1 MSRGETNKR
10 AIQRVAVVGL
20 GAAGGF
26 AISGLRGLPGARC
39 VAGVDP
45 RGRDAPAAADIGEQ
59 VSADIRILDRVAPL
73 DLVVLATPTPHHA
86 ATAAEILEGSRQ
98 PARLW
103 IEKPLA
109 ATRAGHAQIRR
120 ARDGDA
126 AQVLLH
132 TAYAPEVLWA
142 VERVASWE
150 GRHGPIVEIACDFDD
165 PYADVVAER
174 AVALGDCW
182 SDSGINAL
190 SVIARFVRID
200 RLVEAAGTLPLDARA
215 VFAGRDDAQ
224 RVRVTITT
232 TWTAGSSDKT
242 TVLRFADE
250 IAIVLDH
257 GAATAQVVD
266 SSGAT
271 LESHRLGRR
280 PLGERYS
287 PMFASYAAE
296 DRLTFSGEVQD
307 MLHAHL
313 YAAAEQL
320 GPP

>member
-1 MSRGETNKR
+1 MSRGETNMR
-10 AIQRVAVVGL
+10 AIHRVAVVGL

-45 RGRDAPAAADIGEQ
+45 RGRRAPAAADIHEQ
-59 VSADIRILDRVAPL
+59 VSADVRILDRVAPL

-86 ATAAEILEGSRQ
+86 TTAAEILDRLQ
-98 PARLW
+98 PPARLW

-109 ATRAGHAQIRR
+109 ATRTGHAQIRR

-142 VERVASWE
+142 VERAASWG

-165 PYADVVAER
+165 PYADVVDDR
-174 AVALGDCW
+174 TMALGDCW

-190 SVIARFVRID
+190 SVIARFVRVD
-200 RLVEAAGTLPLDARA
+200 RLVEAVGTLPLDARA
-215 VFAGRDDAQ
+215 AFDATDGPQ

-232 TWTAGSSDKT
+232 RWTSSSSGKT
-242 TVLRFADE
+242 TVLHFADE
-250 IAIVLDH
+250 TAIVLDH
-257 GAATAQVVD
+257 SSAAAQIVD

-271 LESHRLGRR
+271 LEMHRLGRR

-287 PMFASYAAE
+287 AMFASYAAE
-296 DRLTFSGEVQD
+296 DPLTFSREVQD

-320 GPP
+320 GPT